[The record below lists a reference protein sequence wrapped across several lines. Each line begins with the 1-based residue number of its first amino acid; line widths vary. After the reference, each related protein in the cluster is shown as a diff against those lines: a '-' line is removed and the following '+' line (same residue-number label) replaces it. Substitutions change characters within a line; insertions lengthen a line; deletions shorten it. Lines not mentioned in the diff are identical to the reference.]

1 MTIADEKLLIKTLQG
16 IEKQLET
23 IDWQMMYKNNS
34 DKKVPT
40 NYLNKY

>member
-16 IEKQLET
+16 IEKQLES
-23 IDWQMMYKNNS
+23 IAWQMVYGNNS